1 VRRYIHKVKVFLW
14 VLIVG
19 FLADQVWGIELPGDF
34 NMDVGMGF
42 DWVGQRYRLSDQD
55 TLDQFD
61 ETTLSMIFG
70 YGGGAEKGLAVE
82 NKVALS
88 DRSVKNLLTGT
99 WSTGIFRDARIRLE
113 NQLEFKE
120 YWWQGVDLFGS
131 SYAEGRF
138 RVDGWWPLGSSLRLG
153 TEQRLSYVNY
163 QKNSSYFRDYW
174 LSQSTACL
182 EAELGWMW
190 NLVFDYSL
198 ARRDVPDSS
207 GMDYV
212 SHSLASSLSGLMG
225 WSVNLHLDTHLE
237 RRLSAR
243 PQGRQDYLNLAGQS
257 DIEYEL
263 GSGFSLV
270 FRGELEQMAY
280 DHPDEVY
287 YDYWSAS
294 GKLGFSRDFSP
305 VVTVALLPTYNRSKA
320 AGTSIGETYDQL
332 GIELGM
338 DYSGTGRLWASLTL
352 ELGARNYEETE
363 EESFYSGY
371 TYFRPTLFLTYRLT
385 DEISLDLFADHDPEW
400 HKQKEDDFTTSLL
413 SCSLS
418 YRFP

>member
-1 VRRYIHKVKVFLW
+1 MRRHIPKAKLTLW
-14 VLIVG
+14 LLAMVL
-19 FLADQVWGIELPGDF
+19 LTDQARGIELPGDF

-61 ETTLSMIFG
+61 ETTFSMVFG
-70 YGGGAEKGLAVE
+70 YGGGAEKGLGVE

-99 WSTGIFRDARIRLE
+99 WSTSIFQDARVRLE

-131 SYAEGRF
+131 SYAEDQF
-138 RVDGWWPLGSSLRLG
+138 RVDGWWPLGSSLHLG
-153 TEQRLSYVNY
+153 IEQRLSYVNY
-163 QKNSSYFRDYW
+163 EKHSSYFRDYW
-174 LSQSTACL
+174 LSQSTVGL

-190 NLVFDYSL
+190 DLVFDYSF

-212 SHSLASSLSGLMG
+212 SHSLVSSLSGLMG
-225 WSVNLHLDTHLE
+225 WSLHLRLDTRLE

-243 PQGRQDYLNLAGQS
+243 QQGRQDYLNLAGQS
-257 DIEYEL
+257 DIEYQL
-263 GSGFSLV
+263 GSGWSVV

-287 YDYWSAS
+287 YDYWLASA
-294 GKLGFSRDFSP
+294 KLGFSRDFSP
-305 VVTVALLPTYNRSKA
+305 VVNVSLLPTYNRSKA
-320 AGTSIGETYDQL
+320 AGTSIGETYDQM

-338 DYSGTGRLWASLTL
+338 DYSGTGRLWASLTFV
-352 ELGARNYEETE
+352 LGARNYEATE

-371 TYFRPTLFLTYRLT
+371 TYFHPTLLLTYRLT

-400 HKQKEDDFTTSLL
+400 HKHKEDDFTTSLL

-418 YRFP
+418 YRLP

>member
-1 VRRYIHKVKVFLW
+1 MRRYIHKVKLTLW
-14 VLIVG
+14 VLVVG
-19 FLADQVWGIELPGDF
+19 FSIDQVWGIELPGDF
-34 NMDVGMGF
+34 NMDVGMAF

-61 ETTLSMIFG
+61 ETTFSMVFG
-70 YGGGAEKGLAVE
+70 YGGGAEKGLGVQ

-99 WSTGIFRDARIRLE
+99 WSTAIFRDAQVRLE

-120 YWWQGVDLFGS
+120 YWWQGEDLFGS
-131 SYAEGRF
+131 SYAEDRF
-138 RVDGWWPLGSSLRLG
+138 RVDGLWPLGSSLRLG

-163 QKNSSYFRDYW
+163 EKNSSYFRDYW
-174 LSQSTACL
+174 FSQSRVSL
-182 EAELGWMW
+182 EAELDWMW
-190 NLVFDYSL
+190 DLVFDYAF

-212 SHSLASSLSGLMG
+212 NHSLVSTLSGLMG
-225 WSVNLHLDTHLE
+225 WNLHLRLDTRLE
-237 RRLSAR
+237 RRISAR
-243 PQGRQDYLNLAGQS
+243 QQGRQDYLSLAGQS
-257 DIEYEL
+257 DIEYQL
-263 GSGFSLV
+263 GSRLSLV

-287 YDYWSAS
+287 YDYWLAS
-294 GKLGFSRDFSP
+294 GKLGLSRYFSP
-305 VVTVALLPTYNRSKA
+305 VVTVALLPAYNRSKA
-320 AGTSIGETYDQL
+320 AGTSIGETYDQM
-332 GIELGM
+332 GIELGV
-338 DYSGTGRLWASLTL
+338 DYSGTGRLWASLTI
-352 ELGARNYEETE
+352 ELGSRNYEETQ

-371 TYFRPTLFLTYRLT
+371 TYFHPTLLLTYRLT

-400 HKQKEDDFTTSLL
+400 HKHKEDDFTTSLL

-418 YRFP
+418 YRLP